1 MKKRDPVTTIMTQK
15 IYTVKINDKLTDVI
29 ELVRKHNIRHVPV
42 LDGKHLVG
50 IISKS
55 DLNRLTFSGLFEEQ
69 ESSDEAI
76 LDMLTI
82 AQVMTH
88 KPRVVPSTYT
98 IQDVAMILA
107 TEEFH
112 ALPVVDPNDE
122 TKLVGIVTTTDVIRC
137 IL

>member
-15 IYTVKINDKLTDVI
+15 IYTVKISDKLTDVI
-29 ELVRKHNIRHVPV
+29 ELVRKHNIRHIPV